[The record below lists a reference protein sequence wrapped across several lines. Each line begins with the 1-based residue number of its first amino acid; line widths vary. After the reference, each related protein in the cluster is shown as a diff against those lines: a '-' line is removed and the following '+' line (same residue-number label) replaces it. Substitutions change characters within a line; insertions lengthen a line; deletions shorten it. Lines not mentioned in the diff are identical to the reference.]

1 MQTECKRGLSVMK
14 TNVQIYPVEPRV
26 SGQLTDEKLQAV
38 KEFMKLSV
46 REILRQNTAER
57 KPINITRTDSI

>member
-1 MQTECKRGLSVMK
+1 MK